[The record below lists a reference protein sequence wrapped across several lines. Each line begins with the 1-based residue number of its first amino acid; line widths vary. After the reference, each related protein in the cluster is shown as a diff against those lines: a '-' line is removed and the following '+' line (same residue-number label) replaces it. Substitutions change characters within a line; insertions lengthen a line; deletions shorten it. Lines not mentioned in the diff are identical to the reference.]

1 MFRLNRRKGNNLWVL
16 NRKFKVLAIKPSN
29 WEKLKYPS
37 VKKYYKAI
45 CVLIISL
52 REMGAG
58 IPVSKTYNPSYKHA
72 LAFIVKGFPF
82 AY

>member
-1 MFRLNRRKGNNLWVL
+1 MFGLNHRKENNLWVL

-29 WEKLKYPS
+29 WEKPNYPS
-37 VKKYYKAI
+37 VKKYYKAM
-45 CVLIISL
+45 CVLITSL
-52 REMGAG
+52 REMRAG
-58 IPVSKTYNPSYKHA
+58 ITVSKTYNLSYKHA

>member
-1 MFRLNRRKGNNLWVL
+1 MFGLNRRKENNLWLL

-29 WEKLKYPS
+29 WEKPNYPS
-37 VKKYYKAI
+37 VKKYYKAM
-45 CVLIISL
+45 CVLITSL
-52 REMGAG
+52 RELRSG
-58 IPVSKTYNPSYKHA
+58 IAVCKAYNPSYKHA